1 MWSKSKKKDK
11 VEQGLGQST
20 NLACLR
26 SSDSGA
32 SSSNADDNFLNGIY
46 GQEVLRSNRRW
57 NFDKSWPRLSF
68 RSAEQTWGRP
78 KFIYTQS
85 FKKYE
90 HYKEANREFFK
101 SDNVNDRN
109 VTETN
114 ICYNT

>member
-46 GQEVLRSNRRW
+46 GQEVLRSNRR
-57 NFDKSWPRLSF
+57 
-68 RSAEQTWGRP
+68 
-78 KFIYTQS
+78 
-85 FKKYE
+85 
-90 HYKEANREFFK
+90 
-101 SDNVNDRN
+101 
-109 VTETN
+109 
-114 ICYNT
+114 